1 MQPEETFG
9 NGGLNGTF
17 DVDDLVDRIG
27 LDDGELAWR
36 KAFIG
41 FDSADERRLA
51 DLEPLLR
58 DNREA
63 IADDFYDNVLQY
75 DRTQAIVDRSPK
87 GTDALKQTQQAY
99 LVSLATGSYDQDF
112 FANRARI
119 GKLHELLDMPLH
131 HYVGQYGVY
140 YELLLSRLN
149 ERVQQQVVDAIIEWA
164 DEREAEA
171 DADDPGT
178 GLSRVVSALG
188 FGRHDV
194 EPEAETEAQSGDT
207 GDDRGGEHTDTT
219 RTTLEESFETTVREA
234 IDDGML
240 DVLSLLRLLNLDMQ
254 IAVDTYVDA
263 DAQRLEDE
271 IERRAALAREVE
283 SDVQAPLADL
293 HTAGETVAQRAE
305 SISDQTET
313 QATHIASAAREL
325 DDVSDAAD
333 EIAHAADEARA
344 ESARTERFAADGVD
358 AADEALDEL
367 GAIEDATDRVAADMD
382 ALADRI
388 EAIDD
393 LVDRLDDL
401 TQRTSVLAAN
411 AKIESARAT
420 GDSGAG
426 AATGNET
433 GSETMGIIASEVRTF
448 AQQTKA
454 DLADIARAAEAIRE
468 DAAAAVEAT
477 EETVE
482 RVDTGTDRVRRT
494 IDSLEEIHE
503 SARTTTARMDEVAAA
518 ADQQVAGVESTAQ
531 TLADLSESAD
541 EVASSAAS
549 VAAASEEQTA
559 SLRTVRDSV
568 DRLTGGIETGV
579 DASHP
584 SRSV

>member
-36 KAFIG
+36 KEFIG

-75 DRTQAIVDRSPK
+75 DRTQEIVGRSPK
-87 GTDALKQTQQAY
+87 RTDALKQTQQAY

-149 ERVQQQVVDAIIEWA
+149 ERVQQQVVDAIIEWV

-171 DADDPGT
+171 EDSTD
-178 GLSRVVSALG
+178 GLGRFVSALG
-188 FGRHDV
+188 FGRRDADTKTG
-194 EPEAETEAQSGDT
+194 AESGDT
-207 GDDRGGEHTDTT
+207 GDDAA
-219 RTTLEESFETTVREA
+219 RTVLEESFETTVRDA

-293 HTAGETVAQRAE
+293 HTAGETVAKRAE

-313 QATHIASAAREL
+313 QATHITSAAQEIN
-325 DDVSDAAD
+325 DVSDAAD
-333 EIAHAADEARA
+333 EIAHAADEART
-344 ESARTERFAADGVD
+344 ESARTERLAADGVD
-358 AADEALDEL
+358 AADDALDEL
-367 GAIEDATDRVAADMD
+367 GAIEDATDRVVTDID

-388 EAIDD
+388 EEIDD
-393 LVDRLDDL
+393 IVDRLDDL
-401 TQRTSVLAAN
+401 TQRTSVLATN
-411 AKIESARAT
+411 AKIESSRAM
-420 GDSGAG
+420 GESGAG
-426 AATGNET
+426 AGTRN
-433 GSETMGIIASEVRTF
+433 GSETMDIIASEVRTF

-468 DAAAAVEAT
+468 DTAAAVAT
-477 EETVE
+477 ADETVE
-482 RVDTGTDRVRRT
+482 RVETGTDRVRRT

-503 SARTTTARMDEVAAA
+503 SAQTTTARMDKVAAA
-518 ADQQVAGVESTAQ
+518 ADQQVDGVESTAQ
-531 TLADLSESAD
+531 TLSDLSESAD
-541 EVASSAAS
+541 DVASSAAS

-559 SLRTVRDSV
+559 SLRAVRDSV
-568 DRLTGGIETGV
+568 DQLTDEVETGI
-579 DASHP
+579 DANQP
-584 SRSV
+584 DRPV

>member
-75 DRTQAIVDRSPK
+75 DRTQAIVNRSPK

-171 DADDPGT
+171 EESAG
-178 GLSRVVSALG
+178 GLGRVVNALG
-188 FGRHDV
+188 FGRHNA
-194 EPEAETEAQSGDT
+194 EPGAETGAELDNGDAD
-207 GDDRGGEHTDTT
+207 GDATQTA
-219 RTTLEESFETTVREA
+219 LEESFETTVREA

-313 QATHIASAAREL
+313 QATHIESAAREL
-325 DDVSDAAD
+325 DDVSNAAD
-333 EIAHAADEARA
+333 EIAYAADAART
-344 ESARTERFAADGVD
+344 ESARTERLAADGVD

-367 GAIEDATDRVAADMD
+367 GAIEDATDHVAADMD

-426 AATGNET
+426 ADTGNS
-433 GSETMGIIASEVRTF
+433 SETMGIIASEVRSF
-448 AQQTKA
+448 AQQTKT

-468 DAAAAVEAT
+468 DAAAAVETT

-503 SARTTTARMDEVAAA
+503 SAQTTTARMDEVAAA

-531 TLADLSESAD
+531 TLADLSESAN

-568 DRLTGGIETGV
+568 DRLTDEVETGV
-579 DASHP
+579 DDSQP
-584 SRSV
+584 DRSV